1 MNVILNA
8 LNYAIG
14 LKTNYH
20 GETCHKS
27 LNCKIF
33 SVSKGERISKIH
45 QYFWWRY
52 EHDEFEA
59 QFLAHPVR
67 QHRLL

>member
-45 QYFWWRY
+45 QYFW
-52 EHDEFEA
+52 
-59 QFLAHPVR
+59 
-67 QHRLL
+67 